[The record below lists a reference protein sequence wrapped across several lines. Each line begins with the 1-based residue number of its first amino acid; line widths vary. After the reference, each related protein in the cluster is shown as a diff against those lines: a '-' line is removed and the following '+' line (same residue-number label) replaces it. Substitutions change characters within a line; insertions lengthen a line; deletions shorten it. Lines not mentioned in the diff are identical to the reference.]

1 MPLSF
6 EHSYAKLP
14 PILHRSLELE
24 TMAAPH
30 TVISNNAL
38 AESLGLPADW
48 QNTLLNFGG
57 KQGLAM
63 AYAGHQ
69 FGGFNAQLGDGR
81 AALLAEIIASNG
93 AALDVHLKGS
103 GATPFSRNGDGKAT
117 LSAMLREYIVSEA
130 FAGLGIPTTRSLAVV
145 ATGEP
150 VYRERAEKGAVLFRL
165 AKSHVR
171 VGTFQ
176 FLAVRQDI
184 ESLKALAD
192 YELAR
197 NFGAPPADANPN
209 LWLLQQV
216 IERQASLIAQWMSVG
231 FIHGVMNTDNMQLAG
246 ETIDFGPCAFMDVF
260 HPQKTFSSI
269 DRSGRYAW
277 DKQPVMALWNL
288 TRLAEALLPL
298 FDEDRAKAIA
308 MAESQLEKFMPQF
321 ESQFEIRML
330 AKLGIFERRENDADF
345 IAATLQHL
353 TDTQAD
359 FTNFFLEL
367 DPAAMEN
374 SSWHKTWKTRLAEQA
389 QPSAEVAALMAR
401 SNPVVIARNHRVAEA
416 LKAADD
422 NDLAPLQIILAA
434 LKAPFDQGLR
444 GSELTKPPT
453 ADEEVHQTF
462 CGT

>member
-6 EHSYAKLP
+6 IHSYASLP

-24 TMAAPH
+24 PVAAPR
-30 TVISNNAL
+30 TVIANVAL
-38 AESLGLPADW
+38 AESLGLPTDW
-48 QNTLLNFGG
+48 QDTLLNFGG

-81 AALLAEIIASNG
+81 AALLAEIGSG
-93 AALDVHLKGS
+93 SESFDVHLKGS

-150 VYRERAEKGAVLFRL
+150 VFRESAEQGAVLFRL

-176 FLAVRQDI
+176 YLAVRHEF
-184 ESLKALAD
+184 ESLRSLAD
-192 YELAR
+192 YEIAR
-197 NFGAPPADANPN
+197 NFGAPPEGAHTY
-209 LWLLQQV
+209 LWLLEQV
-216 IERQASLIAQWMSVG
+216 ITRQASLIAQWMSVG

-260 HPQKTFSSI
+260 HPQKVFSSI
-269 DRSGRYAW
+269 DHGGRYAW

-288 TRLAEALLPL
+288 TRLAETLLPL
-298 FDEDRAKAIA
+298 LDEDRTKAIA
-308 MAESQLEKFMPQF
+308 MAESELEKFLPQF
-321 ESQFEIRML
+321 EREFEQRFL
-330 AKLGIFERRENDADF
+330 AKLGIFERRESDADF
-345 IAATLQHL
+345 IAATLQHVA
-353 TDTQAD
+353 DTKAD
-359 FTNFFLEL
+359 FTNFFLAL
-367 DPAAMEN
+367 DPAGSADDTQ
-374 SSWHKTWKTRLAEQA
+374 WHQAWRARLSQ
-389 QPSAEVAALMAR
+389 QPQSADEAASLMRR
-401 SNPVVIARNHRVAEA
+401 SNPVVISRNHRVAEA
-416 LKAADD
+416 LKAAEA
-422 NDLAPLQIILAA
+422 NDLAPLEKLVAA
-434 LKAPFDQGLR
+434 LKTPFDQALL
-444 GSELTKPPT
+444 GSDLTRPPNEQ
-453 ADEEVHQTF
+453 EEVLQTF